1 MRNWDKLYENYVIK
15 YIKKQETS
23 PVSMTPILT
32 KSEFMGT
39 YVSVENER
47 KSQVKAGKRTAVTN
61 ITRDIVSE
69 QQEYAYSVK
78 EARAIKNAYKH
89 LDLADDISYK
99 KIRTGE
105 INLDEF
111 WDMVRANQ
119 KYYKDL
125 GYSSKR
131 VNEIIAQEIFG
142 S

>member
-1 MRNWDKLYENYVIK
+1 MKNWDKLYENYVNK
-15 YIKKQETS
+15 YIKKREKS

-32 KSEFMGT
+32 KAEFMGT

-47 KSQVKAGKRTAVTN
+47 KAQVKAGKRAAVTN

-78 EARAIKNAYKH
+78 EARAIRNAYKH

-99 KIRTGE
+99 RIRTGE

-119 KYYKDL
+119 QYYKDL